1 MKRNNRYKST
11 YNAALKLIG
20 ELPLA
25 SGLPTEAALSKQLIA
40 SRTTIRSVLT
50 QLASERIIEWRG
62 RTKLVLRRP
71 IVDDY
76 YVFAETQSTN
86 QLIEAA
92 FMQWILSGDIGEGA
106 TFKESELAD
115 EFGVSISA
123 LREFL
128 NRFSRFGLIEKQ
140 TNRGW
145 LLRGFTK
152 AFALELSDVRE
163 MFELRSIE
171 HFLEQPESDACWKEL
186 IDLEVTHLAL
196 ADEVDMDN
204 LTFSQLDER
213 FHRCINA
220 AANNRFITDFH
231 DLISMIFHYHYR
243 WSKHDER
250 ERNAVALAQHLAI
263 IEALKKR
270 DARGAR
276 NACHAHLAS
285 ARETLLNS
293 ISWQ

>member
-11 YNAALKLIG
+11 YNQALKLIAD
-20 ELPLA
+20 LPLA
-25 SGLPTEAALSKQLIA
+25 SGLPTETVLSKQLLA
-40 SRTTIRSVLT
+40 SRTTIRAVLS

-71 IVDDY
+71 IADDY

-86 QLIEAA
+86 QLIETA

-106 TFKESELAD
+106 TFKETELAE

-128 NRFSRFGLIEKQ
+128 IRFSRFGLIEKQ
-140 TNRGW
+140 ANRGW
-145 LLRGFTK
+145 VLRGFTK

-171 HFLEQPESDACWKEL
+171 KFLELPESDVRWKEL
-186 IDLEVTHLAL
+186 SSLENRHLAL
-196 ADEVDMDN
+196 TTDVNMDN
-204 LTFSQLDER
+204 LTFSQLDEH
-213 FHRCINA
+213 FHRLINS
-220 AANNRFITDFH
+220 AANNRFVTDFH

-243 WSKHDER
+243 WNKHDER
-250 ERNAVALAQHLAI
+250 ERNAVAITQHLAI
-263 IEALKKR
+263 IDALKKR
-270 DARGAR
+270 EVGKART
-276 NACHAHLAS
+276 ACCTHLAS